1 MHGLDVD
8 GASQQHEPQS
18 QQQQQQQ
25 KHQSRQPRLSGRRH
39 TEVTPA
45 GAGASAN
52 VSPQQSSRKSKQ
64 RHSNHQLADA
74 KDFALRVGESD
85 ESGDSDSENGMSA
98 VGRN

>member
-45 GAGASAN
+45 GAASAN
-52 VSPQQSSRKSKQ
+52 VSRQQSSRKSEQ

-85 ESGDSDSENGMSA
+85 ESGDSDSEDGMSA
-98 VGRN
+98 VGRD